1 MPINYVS
8 YQGKKY
14 SIQAFTQSVLT
25 ESSFITKDE
34 KIDLSLDISKFSSGR
49 DGKQTDT
56 LLGFIKYFD
65 ENLNFIKEKVASI
78 TDEEILFTNLSSPK
92 SKMSYH
98 LTDTEGVILK
108 KICLGMIGK
117 KEEML
122 PNKLFF
128 ENVSPDSKDDGEIN
142 KLKLEIN
149 KINENKNHDI
159 WKITEQ
165 MKENLCNSNMTQQ
178 SLEDLNPYYGN
189 DKDIYERLNKYIQF
203 VREDKKSE

>member
-1 MPINYVS
+1 
-8 YQGKKY
+8 
-14 SIQAFTQSVLT
+14 
-25 ESSFITKDE
+25 
-34 KIDLSLDISKFSSGR
+34 
-49 DGKQTDT
+49 
-56 LLGFIKYFD
+56 
-65 ENLNFIKEKVASI
+65 
-78 TDEEILFTNLSSPK
+78 
-92 SKMSYH
+92 MSYH

>member
-1 MPINYVS
+1 
-8 YQGKKY
+8 
-14 SIQAFTQSVLT
+14 
-25 ESSFITKDE
+25 
-34 KIDLSLDISKFSSGR
+34 
-49 DGKQTDT
+49 
-56 LLGFIKYFD
+56 
-65 ENLNFIKEKVASI
+65 
-78 TDEEILFTNLSSPK
+78 
-92 SKMSYH
+92 
-98 LTDTEGVILK
+98 
-108 KICLGMIGK
+108 MIGK

-178 SLEDLNPYYGN
+178 SLEDLNPYSGN
-189 DKDIYERLNKYIQF
+189 DKDIYERLNKYIKF